1 MICRSDSQLL
11 SGIGERAVSP
21 GGRGHAPP
29 LRPEDEIAR
38 GARAPQRPM
47 LPGGDG
53 LGPHP
58 ALSHGEREKDERQP
72 ARRAGP
78 HQTSGQGQ
86 ALPLPPEDE
95 STAARALHR
104 DLCCPGATGWA
115 LTLPSPTGRGRK
127 TKDSR
132 RGAPAPHQTSG
143 QGQALPLLRE
153 NKSTRGATGWA
164 LTPPSPGGRG
174 SSRRGAL
181 RAPWDSSAPRRRRG
195 TSE

>member
-78 HQTSGQGQ
+78 TPDERAGASPAPTSGKQEHARSDGLGPHP
-86 ALPLPPEDE
+86 ALSRGEREFKKRGP
-95 STAARALHR
+95 
-104 DLCCPGATGWA
+104 PGAMGFFG
-115 LTLPSPTGRGRK
+115 P
-127 TKDSR
+127 
-132 RGAPAPHQTSG
+132 
-143 QGQALPLLRE
+143 
-153 NKSTRGATGWA
+153 
-164 LTPPSPGGRG
+164 PPSAGDLRMTAFLGGDPGAGGSFPALRAGLAFPLGRG
-174 SSRRGAL
+174 SG
-181 RAPWDSSAPRRRRG
+181 
-195 TSE
+195 